1 MRKLSTIIPT
11 LEASMRHA
19 SSPILPAAPY
29 VAGIPAAGAVV
40 VDHRKAGGSTA
51 AQQLKLRLQAE
62 LAECRALYRRLAP
75 AQVWLEGRIA
85 FSQEAQKAD
94 LEARK
99 LELDRKTK
107 EAVRRIAQANADIAA
122 LADPRSDAST
132 YHAILARVLQSANV
146 GIVATSLP

>member
-19 SSPILPAAPY
+19 NSPILPAAPY

-62 LAECRALYRRLAP
+62 LAECRALYRKLAP

-99 LELDRKTK
+99 RELDGKTK
-107 EAVRRIAQANADIAA
+107 EAERRMKQVNADIAV
-122 LADPRSDAST
+122 LADPLSGASAC
-132 YHAILARVLQSANV
+132 HAILDRAEGSAN
-146 GIVATSLP
+146 P

>member
-1 MRKLSTIIPT
+1 LRTSIRLPESPSLRPT
-11 LEASMRHA
+11 PS
-19 SSPILPAAPY
+19 
-29 VAGIPAAGAVV
+29 VGGIPAAGAVIA
-40 VDHRKAGGSTA
+40 DDAETGGNTA
-51 AQQLKLRLQAE
+51 AQQLKGQLQAE
-62 LAECRALYRRLAP
+62 LAEWRALHHKLEP

-99 LELDRKTK
+99 LELDRKTM

-132 YHAILARVLQSANV
+132 YHAILARMLQSPNV
-146 GIVATSLP
+146 GTLATSLP